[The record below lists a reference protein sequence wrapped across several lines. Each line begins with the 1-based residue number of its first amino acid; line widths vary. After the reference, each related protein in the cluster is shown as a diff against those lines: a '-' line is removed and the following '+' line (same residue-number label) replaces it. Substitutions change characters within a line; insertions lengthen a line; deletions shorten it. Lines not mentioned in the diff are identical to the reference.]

1 MKKNYNL
8 NWHKCSNNN
17 FKLLFN
23 YKKRPKNEKKYD
35 IIGKYKRHFYQCNIC
50 GHIYGRHFFKIKEI
64 YKKNYLDLTYKN
76 DKGIQNRFDQIINL
90 PIKKSDNKNRANRVY
105 DFLTKKRINLLDI
118 GSGIGVFLYEM
129 KKKGLNVEGLDLDK
143 RYAIFLKKKGIK
155 VNSVE
160 INKLKINKKFHLIT
174 LNKVLEH
181 VQNPVIFLKKS
192 LKFLK
197 KNGLVYIEV
206 PDSNAK
212 KKGKFSEEF
221 CLDHLQIYSIVS
233 LINIAKSIGLFPLR
247 VERIVEP
254 SGKYTVFGFFK
265 LVANK

>member
-1 MKKNYNL
+1 
-8 NWHKCSNNN
+8 
-17 FKLLFN
+17 
-23 YKKRPKNEKKYD
+23 
-35 IIGKYKRHFYQCNIC
+35 
-50 GHIYGRHFFKIKEI
+50 
-64 YKKNYLDLTYKN
+64 
-76 DKGIQNRFDQIINL
+76 
-90 PIKKSDNKNRANRVY
+90 
-105 DFLTKKRINLLDI
+105 
-118 GSGIGVFLYEM
+118 M

-212 KKGKFSEEF
+212 KK
-221 CLDHLQIYSIVS
+221 
-233 LINIAKSIGLFPLR
+233 R
-247 VERIVEP
+247 
-254 SGKYTVFGFFK
+254 
-265 LVANK
+265 